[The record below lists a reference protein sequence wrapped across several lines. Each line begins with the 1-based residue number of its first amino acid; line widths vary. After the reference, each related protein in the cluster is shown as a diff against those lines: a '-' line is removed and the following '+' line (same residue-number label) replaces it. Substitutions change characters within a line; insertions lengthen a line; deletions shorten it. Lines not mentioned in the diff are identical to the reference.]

1 MALVAAIC
9 LLAAMM
15 LTAIPEHFTARRLR
29 AMSRLASGFD
39 GNQTKPVRCGI
50 GVTLSAIIA
59 SLQAGSGVVQAL
71 QRAREPTAVN
81 GACMTASAICDCEGN
96 IDVVQISRVF
106 DACRLPEESRAHS
119 ARVACDVCVASD
131 ISVRSGCP
139 AARCFEAV
147 HSSYKRARLQEDLR
161 NNAFA
166 VPKSTTRMLLALP
179 AVVVVFAQFLGAQPL
194 AMLFG
199 SVQGFAMLCLG
210 VLCYAGGFAW
220 MRKLMSESQIAV

>member
-1 MALVAAIC
+1 MAIVAAIC
-9 LLAAMM
+9 LLAAMV
-15 LTAIPEHFTARRLR
+15 LAAAPERFTARRLH
-29 AMSRLASGFD
+29 AMSRSASSFASS
-39 GNQTKPVRCGI
+39 QTKPVRCGI

-71 QRAREPTAVN
+71 QRAREPTGV
-81 GACMTASAICDCEGN
+81 AICDCEGN

-119 ARVACDVCVASD
+119 ARVACDVCVAGD
-131 ISVRSGCP
+131 VSVRSGCP

-147 HSSYKRARLQEDLR
+147 RSSYKRARLQEDLR